1 MNIFLLDLDPTKCAQ
16 AHADKHVVKMLLE
29 ACQLLYTA
37 HWVIEYPHILEYKA
51 PVKLAIVQK
60 HLAIPDSLTT
70 APPSISRPDEPGFR
84 PCHIHHPCA
93 IWVRQSFDNYIFLAN
108 LAIALAKEFKYR
120 YPKKGAHACEAHAHW
135 LLANYPRIMSDIG
148 LTPFVQ
154 AMDIQYRKPDP
165 VEGYRNYYLTS
176 KKDRGLLTYKKRDP
190 PSWVIAYEDV
200 LSKTTEAQM
209 EEAGLAK
216 N

>member
-1 MNIFLLDLDPTKCAQ
+1 MNIFLLDLDVVKCAQ
-16 AHADKHVVKMLLE
+16 AHGDKHVVKMLLE

-51 PVKLAIVQK
+51 PSKLAIVQK
-60 HLAIPDSLTT
+60 HLAIPYSIQS
-70 APPSISRPDEPGFR
+70 APSSVTRPTEPGFR

-93 IWVRQSFDNYIFLAN
+93 IWVRKSLDNYVFLAK
-108 LAIALAKEFKYR
+108 LAVALADEFSYR

-135 LLANYPRIMSDIG
+135 LLTNYPAFMMDNG

-154 AMDIQYRKPDP
+154 AMDPQYKKEDP
-165 VEGYRNYYLTS
+165 VDGYRNYYLTS
-176 KKDRGLLTYKKRDP
+176 KKERGLLKYTRRELP
-190 PSWVIAYEDV
+190 EWVQRDV
-200 LSKTTEAQM
+200 LSKTTDTQVVD
-209 EEAGLAK
+209 AGDAK

>member
-1 MNIFLLDLDPTKCAQ
+1 MNIFLLDLDPVKAAQ
-16 AHADKHVVKMLLE
+16 AHGDKHVVKMILE

-51 PVKLAIVQK
+51 PVKLAVVQK
-60 HLAIPDSLTT
+60 HLAIPESIQT
-70 APPSISRPDEPGFR
+70 APPSLSRPAEPGFR

-93 IWVRQSFDNYIFLAN
+93 LWVRASLQNYIFLCD
-108 LAIALAKEFKYR
+108 LALALAEEFKYR
-120 YPKKGAHACEAHAHW
+120 YPLKGPHACEVHANW
-135 LLANYPRIMSDIG
+135 LRHHYPRFMMDDG

-154 AMDIQYRKPDP
+154 AMDPQYRRADP

-176 KKDRGLLTYKKRDP
+176 KKERGLLTYKNRDP
-190 PSWVIAYEDV
+190 PVWTYELA
-200 LSKTTEAQM
+200 LSKTTVAQV
-209 EEAGLAK
+209 ENAGEAK

>member
-1 MNIFLLDLDPTKCAQ
+1 MNIFLLDLDPVKAAQ
-16 AHADKHVVKMLLE
+16 AHGDKHVVKMLLE

-37 HWVIEYPHILEYKA
+37 HWVTDYPHLLEYRA

-60 HLAIPDSLTT
+60 HLAIPDSLKT
-70 APPSISRPDEPGFR
+70 APPSLSRPAEPGFR

-93 IWVRQSFDNYIFLAN
+93 VWVRASLQNYLFLCS
-108 LAIALAKEFKYR
+108 LALALADEFKVR
-120 YPKKGAHACEAHAHW
+120 YPKKGSHACEIHARW
-135 LLANYPRIMSDIG
+135 LQSHAPSFMLEEG

-154 AMDIQYRKPDP
+154 AMDPQYRKADP

-176 KKDRGLLTYKKRDP
+176 KKERGLLTYKNREP
-190 PSWVIAYEDV
+190 PSWAYELV
-200 LSKTTEAQM
+200 LSNTKVAQM
-209 EEAGLAK
+209 EDAGDPK